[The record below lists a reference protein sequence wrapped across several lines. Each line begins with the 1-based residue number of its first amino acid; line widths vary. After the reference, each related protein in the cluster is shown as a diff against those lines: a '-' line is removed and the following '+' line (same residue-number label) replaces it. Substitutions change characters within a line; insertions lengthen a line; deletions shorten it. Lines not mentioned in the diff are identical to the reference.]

1 MDPLVI
7 GFGSI
12 FLIILLVGL
21 RVPIGVAL
29 GVVSLGGFVI
39 VRNLNV
45 TLSVAR
51 ESPFAFANSWELTAI
66 PMFLLMGAITTAS
79 GISTAM
85 FRAARLWLSGLPGG
99 LAVAANLACAGFG
112 AASGSSVAASAT
124 MTRLAVPEMLRAGYD
139 KGLATGVV
147 ASAGT
152 LAALIPPSIMFVIFG
167 IFAEV
172 SISQLLIAGVIPGV
186 LTAVAYTAM
195 IVIRAKLN
203 PRLAPSLSSTEL
215 ASLKTD
221 RWQALGETWP
231 VILLILGVIGG
242 LYSGFVTPTE
252 AGAVGAVIA
261 TIIAVA
267 RRSLSVRDFVG
278 AVRDSMATA
287 AQIFFVGIG
296 AVMYTRLLALTG
308 MAGFLSDT
316 FAPFADNPLLVI
328 LAMSVVYLILGMF
341 LDPLGIMLITI
352 PVFLPMLNAL
362 GLNLI
367 WFGVIVVK
375 YIEIGMLTPPV
386 GMNIFVVKAAA
397 GDSVELGE
405 IFKGVLWFLL
415 CEVVVMALLIGFPQI
430 SLWLPGL
437 MR

>member
-1 MDPLVI
+1 MDPLLI

-12 FLIILLVGL
+12 LLIILLVGL

-29 GVVSLGGFVI
+29 GVVSLGGFMI

-99 LAVAANLACAGFG
+99 LAVAANFACAGFG

-172 SISQLLIAGVIPGV
+172 SISQLLIAGVIPGL
-186 LTAVAYTAM
+186 LTAAAYTAM
-195 IVIRAKLN
+195 IVTRAKLN
-203 PRLAPSLSSTEL
+203 PALAPSLSAEEL
-215 ASLKTD
+215 ASLKGD
-221 RWQALGETWP
+221 RWSALGETWP

-261 TIIAVA
+261 TLIAVA
-267 RRSLSVRDFVG
+267 RRSLSWKDFIG
-278 AVRDSMATA
+278 AVRDSMSTA

-362 GLNLI
+362 GLDLI

-397 GDSVELGE
+397 GDSVELGQ

-437 MR
+437 MQ

>member
-7 GFGSI
+7 GFGSV
-12 FLIILLVGL
+12 FFIILLVGL

-29 GVVSLGGFVI
+29 GLVSFVGFII
-39 VRNLNV
+39 VRNFNV
-45 TLSVAR
+45 ALSVVR
-51 ESPFAFANSWELTAI
+51 DTPFAFANSWELTAI
-66 PMFLLMGAITTAS
+66 PMFLLMGSIATAS
-79 GISTAM
+79 GISTSM

-124 MTRLAVPEMLRAGYD
+124 MARLAVPEMLRAGYD

-167 IFAEV
+167 VFAEV
-172 SISQLLIAGVIPGV
+172 SISKLLIAGVIPGL
-186 LTAVAYTAM
+186 LTAAAYTSM
-195 IVIRAKLN
+195 IIIRSWLN
-203 PRLAPSLSSTEL
+203 PSIAPPLAAEEL

-231 VILLILGVIGG
+231 VLLLIFGVIGT
-242 LYSGFVTPTE
+242 LYLGWVTPTE
-252 AGAVGAVIA
+252 AGAVGAFMAV
-261 TIIAVA
+261 IIAVT
-267 RRSLSVRDFVG
+267 RRALTFKDFVG
-278 AVRDSMATA
+278 AVRESMATS

-308 MAGFLSDT
+308 MGAFLSDAA
-316 FAPFADNPLLVI
+316 APFAADPLMIILMMSLVYI
-328 LAMSVVYLILGMF
+328 ILGMF

-352 PVFLPMLNAL
+352 PVFLPLLNAL
-362 GLNLI
+362 GLDLI

-386 GMNIFVVKAAA
+386 GFNIFVVSAAV
-397 GDSVELGE
+397 GKSVPIGT
-405 IFKGVLWFLL
+405 IFRGVMWFLA
-415 CEVVVMALLIGFPQI
+415 CEVVVMTLLIAFPQI
-430 SLWLPGL
+430 SLWLPNL
-437 MR
+437 MS

>member
-1 MDPLVI
+1 MDPLSI

-12 FLIILLVGL
+12 LLIILLVGL
-21 RVPIGVAL
+21 RVPVGVAL

-39 VRNLNV
+39 VRNMNV
-45 TLSVAR
+45 ALSVAR
-51 ESPFAFANSWELTAI
+51 DSPFAFANSWELTAI

-85 FRAARLWLSGLPGG
+85 FRTARLWLSGLPGG
-99 LAVAANLACAGFG
+99 LAVAANFACAGFG

-172 SISQLLIAGVIPGV
+172 SISQLLIAGVIPGL
-186 LTAVAYTAM
+186 LTAFAYTAM

-203 PRLAPSLSSTEL
+203 PALAPSLSPDEVRN
-215 ASLKTD
+215 LKTD
-221 RWQALGETWP
+221 RWNALGETWP

-242 LYSGFVTPTE
+242 LYSGLVTPTE
-252 AGAVGAVIA
+252 AGAVGAAIA
-261 TIIAVA
+261 TVIAVA
-267 RRSLSVRDFVG
+267 RRSLSWGSFIG
-278 AVRDSMATA
+278 AVRDSMSTS

-308 MAGFLSDT
+308 MAGFLSET

-328 LAMSVVYLILGMF
+328 VAMSVVYLILGMF

-352 PVFLPMLNAL
+352 PVFLPMLKAL
-362 GLNLI
+362 GLDLI

-397 GDSVELGE
+397 GDSVELGQ
-405 IFKGVLWFLL
+405 IFRGVSWFLL
-415 CEVVVMALLIGFPQI
+415 CEVLVMALLIGFPQI

-437 MR
+437 MQ

>member
-12 FLIILLVGL
+12 LVIILLVGL
-21 RVPIGVAL
+21 RVPVGVAL
-29 GVVSLGGFVI
+29 GVVSLGGFMI

-51 ESPFAFANSWELTAI
+51 EAPFAFANSWELTAI

-99 LAVAANLACAGFG
+99 LAVAANFACAGFG

-172 SISQLLIAGVIPGV
+172 SISQLLIAGVIPGL
-186 LTAVAYTAM
+186 LTAAAYTAM

-203 PRLAPSLSSTEL
+203 PKLAPPLSAEEL

-261 TIIAVA
+261 TLIAVF
-267 RRSLSVRDFVG
+267 RRSLSWKDFLG
-278 AVRDSMATA
+278 AVRDSMSTA

-316 FAPFADNPLLVI
+316 FAPFADNALLVI

-362 GLNLI
+362 GLDLI

-397 GDSVELGE
+397 GGSVELGQ
-405 IFKGVLWFLL
+405 IFRGVMWFLL